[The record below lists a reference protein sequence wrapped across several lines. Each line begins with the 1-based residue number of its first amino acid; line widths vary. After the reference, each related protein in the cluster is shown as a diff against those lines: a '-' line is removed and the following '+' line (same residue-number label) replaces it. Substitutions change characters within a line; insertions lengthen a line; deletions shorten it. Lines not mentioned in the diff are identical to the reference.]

1 MKLFS
6 KFMVL
11 IISIFT
17 LTLFLGWYAET
28 RKIETVVNN
37 MGEVSKDAPPSI
49 QLYNY
54 ILKYS
59 SEYDVPQ
66 DIAFGVANHETGYRG
81 PFHWKYNPRLTS
93 SANAYGAM
101 QIQVPT
107 ANHFSD
113 NKITKDDLLNDLE
126 LNVELSMRILSY
138 LKNKYKSW
146 ELALGAYNTGRPMVN
161 SYASSIVKF
170 NAKKEFAYD

>member
-1 MKLFS
+1 MKFISKLF
-6 KFMVL
+6 VL
-11 IISIFT
+11 CISILG

-28 RKIETVVNN
+28 KKIEKMVDKL
-37 MGEVSKDAPPSI
+37 GDISEDAPPSLR
-49 QLYNY
+49 LYNY
-54 ILKYS
+54 IIKYS
-59 SEYDVPQ
+59 KEYDVPM

-81 PFHWKYNPRLTS
+81 PFHWAYNPRLTS

-107 ANHFSD
+107 ANSFSD
-113 NKITKDDLLNDLE
+113 YKVTKNDLLNNLE

-138 LKNKYKSW
+138 LKNKYNSW
-146 ELALGAYNTGRPMVN
+146 ELALGAYNTGRPMLN

-170 NAKKEFAYD
+170 DAQKEFKYD